1 MDDGK
6 RRYGM
11 RNEHEVMKNVIDIA
25 VKEGL
30 QQKKNPDELADFIK
44 TQVMEEIY
52 EDFRSITEIYAIVD
66 AVRCGMR
73 VQVDYYNEE
82 DEENECVVRQEW

>member
-1 MDDGK
+1 
-6 RRYGM
+6 M

-52 EDFRSITEIYAIVD
+52 EDFRSITEIHAIVD

-73 VQVDYYNEE
+73 VQVGYYDE
-82 DEENECVVRQEW
+82 DLDDDGCSVRQAW

>member
-1 MDDGK
+1 
-6 RRYGM
+6 M
-11 RNEHEVMKNVIDIA
+11 RNAHEVMKNVIDVA

-52 EDFRSITEIYAIVD
+52 EDFRSITEIHAIVD

-73 VQVDYYNEE
+73 VQVGYYDE
-82 DEENECVVRQEW
+82 DLDDDGCSVRQAW

>member
-1 MDDGK
+1 
-6 RRYGM
+6 M

-52 EDFRSITEIYAIVD
+52 EDFRSITEIHAIVD

>member
-1 MDDGK
+1 
-6 RRYGM
+6 M
-11 RNEHEVMKNVIDIA
+11 RNEHEVIKNVIDVA

-52 EDFRSITEIYAIVD
+52 EEFRSITEIHAIVD

-73 VQVDYYNEE
+73 VQVGYYDE
-82 DEENECVVRQEW
+82 DLDDDECSVRQAW

>member
-1 MDDGK
+1 
-6 RRYGM
+6 M
-11 RNEHEVMKNVIDIA
+11 RNEHEMIKNVIDVA

-52 EDFRSITEIYAIVD
+52 EDFRSITEIHAIVD
-66 AVRCGMR
+66 AVRCCMR
-73 VQVDYYNEE
+73 VQVDYYHEE
-82 DEENECVVRQEW
+82 DEENECVVRQAW

>member
-1 MDDGK
+1 
-6 RRYGM
+6 M

-30 QQKKNPDELADFIK
+30 RQKKNPDELADFIK
-44 TQVMEEIY
+44 TRVMEEIY
-52 EDFRSITEIYAIVD
+52 EDFRSITEIHAIVD

-73 VQVDYYNEE
+73 VQVGYYDE
-82 DEENECVVRQEW
+82 DLDDDGCSVRQAW

>member
-1 MDDGK
+1 
-6 RRYGM
+6 M

-30 QQKKNPDELADFIK
+30 RQKKNPDELADFIK
-44 TQVMEEIY
+44 TRVMEEIY
-52 EDFRSITEIYAIVD
+52 EDFRSITEIHAIVD

-82 DEENECVVRQEW
+82 DEENECVVRQAW

>member
-1 MDDGK
+1 
-6 RRYGM
+6 M
-11 RNEHEVMKNVIDIA
+11 RNAHEVMKNVIDVA

-52 EDFRSITEIYAIVD
+52 EDFRSITEIHAIVD

-73 VQVDYYNEE
+73 VQVGYYDE
-82 DEENECVVRQEW
+82 DLDDDECSVRQAW

>member
-1 MDDGK
+1 
-6 RRYGM
+6 M

-52 EDFRSITEIYAIVD
+52 EDFRSITEIHAIVD

-82 DEENECVVRQEW
+82 LDDDECVVRQAW

>member
-1 MDDGK
+1 
-6 RRYGM
+6 M
-11 RNEHEVMKNVIDIA
+11 RNEHEIMKNVIDIA

-52 EDFRSITEIYAIVD
+52 EDFRSITEIHAIVD

-73 VQVDYYNEE
+73 VQVGYYNEDLDD
-82 DEENECVVRQEW
+82 DEYSVRQAW

>member
-1 MDDGK
+1 
-6 RRYGM
+6 M
-11 RNEHEVMKNVIDIA
+11 RNAHEVMKNVIDVA

-30 QQKKNPDELADFIK
+30 QRKKNPDELADFIK

-52 EDFRSITEIYAIVD
+52 EDFRSITEIHAIVD

-73 VQVDYYNEE
+73 VQVGYYDE
-82 DEENECVVRQEW
+82 DLDDDECSVRQAW

>member
-1 MDDGK
+1 
-6 RRYGM
+6 M

-52 EDFRSITEIYAIVD
+52 EDFRSITEIHAIVD

-73 VQVDYYNEE
+73 VQVGYYDE
-82 DEENECVVRQEW
+82 DLDDDECSVRQAW

>member
-1 MDDGK
+1 
-6 RRYGM
+6 M
-11 RNEHEVMKNVIDIA
+11 RNAHEVMKNVIDVA

-52 EDFRSITEIYAIVD
+52 EEFRSITEIHAIVD

-73 VQVDYYNEE
+73 VQVGYYDE
-82 DEENECVVRQEW
+82 DLDDDECSVRQAW

>member
-1 MDDGK
+1 
-6 RRYGM
+6 M

-52 EDFRSITEIYAIVD
+52 EDFRSITEIHAIVD

-82 DEENECVVRQEW
+82 DEENECVVRQAW

>member
-1 MDDGK
+1 
-6 RRYGM
+6 M

-30 QQKKNPDELADFIK
+30 RQKKNPDELADFIK
-44 TQVMEEIY
+44 TRVMEEIY
-52 EDFRSITEIYAIVD
+52 EDFRSITEIHAIVD

-82 DEENECVVRQEW
+82 LDDDECSVRQAW

>member
-1 MDDGK
+1 MG
-6 RRYGM
+6 R
-11 RNEHEVMKNVIDIA
+11 EHED
-25 VKEGL
+25 L
-30 QQKKNPDELADFIK
+30 KKIIKATVVEATKLYDEPDYMADFVANG
-44 TQVMEEIY
+44 VMCAVY
-52 EDFRSITEIYAIVD
+52 DHFRSITEIHAIVD

>member
-1 MDDGK
+1 
-6 RRYGM
+6 M

-52 EDFRSITEIYAIVD
+52 EDFRSITEIHAIVD

-73 VQVDYYNEE
+73 VQVGYYNEDLDD
-82 DEENECVVRQEW
+82 DEYSVRQAW